1 MKRVL
6 KIAVLLGCALT
17 AFALGYLS
25 ESESQEVQ
33 SPALFGGASTT
44 QQRDGGSSAE
54 SGRDETR
61 LWSLVRAPASPWR
74 LIEMEREIA
83 LFGVEETFAAIERAR
98 RTGYETRRALFY
110 ILVQHAHRI
119 APDRLRE
126 LVIPE
131 VKTVFA
137 SSASMFSTMPGYLWL
152 TLYPDEALEVGK
164 EMKATSRE
172 LLLGLHLGRKMVE
185 QAADGGAIK
194 FPPGA
199 SQTEKEWLANHAS
212 LAACRLA
219 RPQDAVPLLEYV
231 SPAMTSYLA
240 GEIVD
245 ALAQDDKDMS
255 AALRTLREV
264 SARFG
269 SAVVDP
275 ENVES
280 VFAKFAAKDLGAAMK
295 ELVSLPPDQRTA
307 ATFGILPELLVK
319 APAEALA
326 SAIENGVLRSAQLSE
341 RFSAAVEKN
350 PKGIFEAI
358 VKMEPGADREAAALF
373 LLQSSY
379 EWSPAEMAAMG
390 PILPADIRL
399 GRGLSE
405 AARKGELIDFIRS
418 LPPDSRRAAFE
429 ISSTLPD
436 KETAGTDLFT
446 AFPAGADRDWVLLT
460 TAGVADVSSA
470 TKFAEQISNPAI
482 RREAYLRISA
492 SNPTAAA
499 KNESL
504 MSRLEPPLAEFYKR
518 YPNEGGSSGF
528 AQSLSLVFGA
538 KPDQKKY
545 RAPDFQTRK

>member
-6 KIAVLLGCALT
+6 KTGVLLGCAVT

-33 SPALFGGASTT
+33 SPASFGGASTT
-44 QQRDGGSSAE
+44 QQRDGGSSATAAV
-54 SGRDETR
+54 RDETR

-83 LFGVEETFAAIERAR
+83 LLGVEETFSAIERAR
-98 RTGYETRRALFY
+98 RTGYATRRALFY
-110 ILVQHAHRI
+110 ILIQHAHRI

-126 LVIPE
+126 LLVPE
-131 VKTVFA
+131 LMAIFA
-137 SSASMFSTMPGYLWL
+137 SSASIFSTMPGYLWL
-152 TLYPDEALEVGK
+152 TLYPEEALEVGK

-172 LLLGLHLGRKMVE
+172 LLLGINLGRKMAE
-185 QAADGGAIK
+185 QAADGEAIK

-199 SQTEKEWLANHAS
+199 SLAEKEWLANHAI

-219 RPQDAVPLLEYV
+219 RPQDAIPLLEYV

-245 ALAQDDKDMS
+245 ALAKDDKDMS
-255 AALRTLREV
+255 AALRALREV

-269 SAVVDP
+269 SAVVDL

-280 VFAKFAAKDLGAAMK
+280 LFAKFAARDIGAAMK
-295 ELVSLPPDQRTA
+295 EIVSLAPDQRTA

-326 SAIENGVLRSAQLSE
+326 SAIENGVLRSAQLADK
-341 RFSAAVEKN
+341 FSAVVEKN
-350 PKGIFEAI
+350 PKGIFEA
-358 VKMEPGADREAAALF
+358 VLNMKAGADREAAALL

-379 EWSPAEMAAMG
+379 EWSPAETAAMT

-399 GRGLSE
+399 RRGLSE
-405 AARKGELIDFIRS
+405 AARKGELIAFIRS
-418 LPPDSRRAAFE
+418 LPPDSRREAFE
-429 ISSTLPD
+429 ISSALPD
-436 KETAGTDLFT
+436 QKTAGTDLLS
-446 AFPAGADRDWVLLT
+446 AFPDGADRDLILLT
-460 TAGVADVSSA
+460 TAGVADVSDA
-470 TKFAEQISNPAI
+470 MKIAGQISNPAI
-482 RREAYLRISA
+482 RREAYIRISA
-492 SNPTAAA
+492 SNPAEAA
-499 KNESL
+499 KNTSL
-504 MSRLEPPLAEFYKR
+504 MLHLEPLLAEFYRR

-528 AQSLSLVFGA
+528 AQFFSLGL
-538 KPDQKKY
+538 KPDRKKY
-545 RAPDFQTRK
+545 SDPDSQAGK